1 PLRSSRSFSRIGF
14 TLIELLVVIA
24 IIAIL
29 AGLLLPALAKA
40 KTKAQGISCL
50 NNSRQLMLAWRL
62 QSDDNNDEL
71 LVCLPGVP
79 GRSNW
84 FAGDLDFNGG
94 NRSNWDI
101 NQDVVKSPIWP
112 YTGKSPA
119 LFKCVADTSTV
130 KVSGQG
136 SKPRVRSISM
146 SQVFGRGEWLNKSFT
161 AYPPGQKVWRIY
173 DKQSTIVIPTKT
185 FVFVDEHPDSINDSA
200 FANACT
206 GADTQGGAFIVDMP
220 ASFHNGACGFSFAD
234 GHAEIHKWKGSK
246 IKNARVRYAIMA
258 VRTPFSKCL
267 NQPRRGDTH
276 GEEIP
281 VRRNAQLTISP
292 PTAKFAQLPMIGD
305 FVDQVS
311 KDNFDMKT
319 IKIPGRSRKLWRRG
333 GFTLIELLVVIAI
346 IAILAGLL
354 LPALAKAKTKAQ
366 GIMCLS
372 NGKQLML
379 AIHLYGQDF
388 TDLMPPNPDDGNT

>member
-1 PLRSSRSFSRIGF
+1 MKTLTPLRSSRSFSRIGF

-71 LVCLPGVP
+71 LVCLAGVP

-234 GHAEIHKWKGSK
+234 GHAEIHKWRGSK
-246 IKNARVRYAIMA
+246 IKNARVRYAIMPLPVGA
-258 VRTPFSKCL
+258 A
-267 NQPRRGDTH
+267 GD
-276 GEEIP
+276 
-281 VRRNAQLTISP
+281 SW
-292 PTAKFAQLPMIGD
+292 
-305 FVDQVS
+305 VDVQWMAENTTV
-311 KDNFDMKT
+311 
-319 IKIPGRSRKLWRRG
+319 PGK
-333 GFTLIELLVVIAI
+333 
-346 IAILAGLL
+346 
-354 LPALAKAKTKAQ
+354 
-366 GIMCLS
+366 
-372 NGKQLML
+372 
-379 AIHLYGQDF
+379 
-388 TDLMPPNPDDGNT
+388 